1 MSPLLYEIRE
11 IKSLLKDKGELDI
24 TARCYTL
31 LDAETMEVLMSYLGK
46 KISEIASLTKIM
58 TCFIVCEMI

>member
-1 MSPLLYEIRE
+1 M
-11 IKSLLKDKGELDI
+11 LKDKGELDI

-58 TCFIVCEMI
+58 TCFILCELI